1 MDHNAQTRP
10 RTVTLDAEQTNIVLG
25 ALYARKVELK
35 HYLSSYSDVEHGPEP
50 TDLCCKAHRM
60 RFERR
65 AQERASLEANQR
77 DVVALIEPLETEG
90 SGGSKPFEPPE
101 PTGVDLERITLVYR
115 SEVGEEYDQ
124 SLSDITSVG
133 MLIDPDTGDDLE
145 LVSARLEPEEP
156 HGHHWINI
164 LPREI
169 AAVMLDR
176 GGDDRSVRAAQW
188 LAGHENDDR
197 VWEVLGETIDRL
209 TDIANG

>member
-1 MDHNAQTRP
+1 MDHDAQTRP

-25 ALYARKVELK
+25 SLYARKVELK
-35 HYLSSYSDVEHGPEP
+35 HNLSSYSDVEHGPEP
-50 TDLCCKAHRM
+50 TDLCCQAHRM

-65 AQERASLEANQR
+65 AQERASLEASQR

-90 SGGSKPFEPPE
+90 SRGSEPFE

-133 MLIDPDTGDDLE
+133 TLIDPDTGDDLE

-156 HGHHWINI
+156 HGHHWINS

-176 GGDDRSVRAAQW
+176 GDDRSVRAAQW

-209 TDIANG
+209 TDVANG

>member
-1 MDHNAQTRP
+1 
-10 RTVTLDAEQTNIVLG
+10 
-25 ALYARKVELK
+25 
-35 HYLSSYSDVEHGPEP
+35 
-50 TDLCCKAHRM
+50 M
-60 RFERR
+60 RFQRR
-65 AQERASLEANQR
+65 AQERASLEASQR

-90 SGGSKPFEPPE
+90 SRGSEPFE

-133 MLIDPDTGDDLE
+133 TLIDPDTGDDLE

-156 HGHHWINI
+156 HGHHWINS

-176 GGDDRSVRAAQW
+176 GDDRSVRAAQW